1 MNDTIQTPESA
12 DALRGQIL
20 QQYDDLSRRLQ
31 QIGRYVLDHP
41 SDVALETLA
50 VIASRCDVQP
60 SAIVRFAKVFGF
72 DGATQMQRL
81 FRNELVEG
89 QAAPG
94 YVERVRRL
102 KAATDTPVHAGL
114 GSLLA
119 EFVEGSTLG
128 LNGLAHSVSQ
138 EALDQAVRLIC
149 EARTVHVLGVRRSFP
164 VSSYIAYSLLQAGKR
179 AVLVDGAGGLTLHQM
194 RTLTAHDVVIA
205 TSFQPYA
212 EETVAAVD
220 VAARQGAR
228 IIAISDSLVSP
239 IAKPA
244 EVVLQVREPEVRGF
258 RPLAGS
264 MCLAQTLVIAVAIA
278 TPGQETPGIL

>member
-1 MNDTIQTPESA
+1 MNQPPDSA
-12 DALRGQIL
+12 DALRSEL
-20 QQYDDLSRRLQ
+20 LLRYDSLSRRLQ

-41 SDVALETLA
+41 NDLALETLA

-94 YVERVRRL
+94 YAERVRQL
-102 KAATDTPVHAGL
+102 KAATDKPVQAGL
-114 GSLLA
+114 GPLLA

-128 LNGLAHSVSQ
+128 LNGLAHSVSH
-138 EALDQAVRLIC
+138 EALDKAVRLIC
-149 EARTVHVLGVRRSFP
+149 EAETVHAVGVRRSFP
-164 VSSYIAYSLLQAGKR
+164 VSSYIAYSLLQTGKR
-179 AVLVDGAGGLTLHQM
+179 AVLVDGAGGLTLRQM
-194 RTLTAHDVVIA
+194 RTLTERDLVIA
-205 TSFQPYA
+205 ISFQPYA
-212 EETVAAVD
+212 EETVAAVH
-220 VAARQGAR
+220 VAARRGAR

-244 EVVLQVREPEVRGF
+244 DVVLQVREPEVRGF

-264 MCLAQTLVIAVAIA
+264 MCLAQTLIIAVAIA
-278 TPGQETPGIL
+278 TTGQDVPQPT